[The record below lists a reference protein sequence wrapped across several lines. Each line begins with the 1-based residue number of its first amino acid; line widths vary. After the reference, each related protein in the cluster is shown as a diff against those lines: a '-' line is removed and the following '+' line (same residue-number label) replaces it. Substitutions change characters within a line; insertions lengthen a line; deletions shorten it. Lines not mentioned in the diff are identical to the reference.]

1 MIKRKG
7 QIVPRYLV
15 KSVERKAQHLV
26 KFGCDVEIT
35 GKKIKALSVG
45 CVILIP
51 DVSHVLIKRNK
62 VSVKGFIIDGLTIDW
77 LGVGKNAIGQNG
89 NTGEHYE

>member
-35 GKKIKALSVG
+35 GKKIKALSDG
-45 CVILIP
+45 YVILIP
-51 DVSHVLIKRNK
+51 DVSHVLIKRNRVK
-62 VSVKGFIIDGLTIDW
+62 VKGFIFYSLTIE
-77 LGVGKNAIGQNG
+77 LSGVGKNAIGQNG